1 MNVHFSRQTNPLG
14 RNGYM
19 KCSGLDL
26 CKGGLRDDL
35 VLLSPLTSRGYI
47 GRCELEIS
55 LEDLSALITG
65 LQKLL
70 SQPPSRQ
77 VRQQAM
83 TP

>member
-1 MNVHFSRQTNPLG
+1 MNVLFSRLTNFLG

-35 VLLSPLTSRGYI
+35 LLLSPLTSRGHI
-47 GRCELEIS
+47 GCCELDIP
-55 LEDLSALITG
+55 LEDLPALIAG

-70 SQPPSRQ
+70 PKPPSRKA
-77 VRQQAM
+77 RQRATNQ
-83 TP
+83 

>member
-1 MNVHFSRQTNPLG
+1 MNLLFSQQTNSLG

-35 VLLSPLTSRGYI
+35 MLLSPLTSRGHV
-47 GRCELEIS
+47 GRCELEIP
-55 LEDLSALITG
+55 LEDLPALIAG

-70 SQPPSRQ
+70 PESPSRQ
-77 VRQQAM
+77 ARRRATNQ
-83 TP
+83 